1 MTALETLFFWATTEV
16 AVLAQTY
23 FLVFVRLGAAIAAI
37 PVFGEVGL
45 SVRLRLGAALAF
57 SALVA
62 PMVPAGPDLTFAA
75 MGAEAVV
82 GLMIGLAFRLL
93 VIALQIAGA
102 IAAQSTS
109 LALIMGNSGA
119 DPGAA
124 MAHFLRVS
132 GLALLVTLGLHV
144 QVVALFVLSYEMM
157 PMARFPLAEDAL
169 RWGLPQVAR
178 AFELGFILSMPF
190 VLASLLY
197 YVALGAINRAMPTLM
212 VAFIGAPALTAL
224 GLVLLLLAAP
234 AMLAVWLDGVQGW
247 LLRPFG

>member
-1 MTALETLFFWATTEV
+1 
-16 AVLAQTY
+16 
-23 FLVFVRLGAAIAAI
+23 
-37 PVFGEVGL
+37 
-45 SVRLRLGAALAF
+45 
-57 SALVA
+57 
-62 PMVPAGPDLTFAA
+62 
-75 MGAEAVV
+75 
-82 GLMIGLAFRLL
+82 
-93 VIALQIAGA
+93 
-102 IAAQSTS
+102 
-109 LALIMGNSGA
+109 
-119 DPGAA
+119 
-124 MAHFLRVS
+124 
-132 GLALLVTLGLHV
+132 
-144 QVVALFVLSYEMM
+144 M

-224 GLVLLLLAAP
+224 GLILLLLAAP